1 MTIKSSFSQSDFE
14 QILSQYQLG
23 ALLSA
28 EPIPQG
34 TVQTNFFIFTNRGKF
49 VFRYYENRPKPTVL
63 FEIEV
68 LLFLQ
73 AHHFPSPCPMPNT
86 AQEFVG
92 VFKDKPFVLFSFLEG
107 QPLSNPKETHKK
119 QLIQKAAELQSL
131 TLKFKPRY
139 SEHRWNYTPDFCRQ
153 VAFKKAQKLGTFAVR
168 EKFTWLER
176 QLHLLQLP
184 VSIPK
189 AICHCDFHFS
199 NVLFQDEHLVAL
211 LDFDDANYTYAPF
224 DLVYLVDQWGWSYP
238 KDTMDLGVAA
248 NIVAAYNQHRPLSPL
263 EQHHFFDVF
272 KLAILIDC
280 LWFFA
285 RGSGEDFYERR
296 KIEFLDSL
304 GREQF
309 ETALFRNE
317 LPKAKAFGDG
327 A

>member
-23 ALLSA
+23 SLLAA

-34 TVQTNFFIFTNRGKF
+34 NVQTNFFISTTQGKF
-49 VFRYYENRPKPTVL
+49 VFRYYENRPKPSVL

-73 AHHFPSPCPMPNT
+73 THHFPSPCPMPNT

-107 QPLSNPKETHKK
+107 QPVSNPQETHKK
-119 QLIQKAAELQSL
+119 QIVQKAAELQNL

-139 SEHRWNYTPDFCRQ
+139 MDHRWNYTPDFCRQ
-153 VAFKKAQKLGTFAVR
+153 MAFEKAQKLNTSAAW
-168 EKFTWLER
+168 EKFIWLEE
-176 QLHLLQLP
+176 QLHLLQFPASL
-184 VSIPK
+184 PK

-199 NVLFQDEHLVAL
+199 NTLFQGEQLAAL

-224 DLVYLVDQWGWSYP
+224 DLVCLVDQWGWSFP
-238 KDTMDLGVAA
+238 EDTMDIRVAA
-248 NIVAAYNQHRPLSPL
+248 NIVATYNQYRQLSSL
-263 EQHHFFDVF
+263 EQHHLFDIF
-272 KLAILIDC
+272 KLSILIDC

-296 KIEFLDSL
+296 KIDFLNRL

-309 ETALFRNE
+309 ETALFRNQ
-317 LPKAKAFGDG
+317 LPKATAF
-327 A
+327 

>member
-1 MTIKSSFSQSDFE
+1 MTVKSSFTQSDFE

-23 ALLSA
+23 SLLSA

-34 TVQTNFFIFTNRGKF
+34 TVQTNFFIFTTQGKL
-49 VFRYYENRPKPTVL
+49 VFRYYENRPKPSVL

-107 QPLSNPKETHKK
+107 QPLSDPQETHKK

-131 TLKFKPRY
+131 TLKFKPRCRN
-139 SEHRWNYTPDFCRQ
+139 HRWNYTPDFCCR
-153 VAFKKAQKLGTFAVR
+153 VAFEKAQKLNTPAAW
-168 EKFTWLER
+168 EKFIWLEG
-176 QLHLLQLP
+176 QLRLLQLP
-184 VSIPK
+184 VSLPK

-199 NVLFQDEHLVAL
+199 NTLFQGEQLAAL

-224 DLVYLVDQWGWSYP
+224 DLVCLVDQWGWSYP
-238 KDTMDLGVAA
+238 EETMDLGVAA
-248 NIVAAYNQHRPLSPL
+248 NIVATYNQYRQLSPL
-263 EQHHFFDVF
+263 EQHHFFDIF
-272 KLAILIDC
+272 KLSILIDC

-296 KIEFLDSL
+296 KIDFLNRL

-317 LPKAKAFGDG
+317 LPKAMAF
-327 A
+327 